1 MSKQRVVIVGAGHNG
16 LIAACYLARAGR
28 DVLVLE
34 QSTAP
39 GGGSRT
45 EERVP
50 GYRFDMH
57 AVAHNILNMT
67 AIPSELDLAGVFA
80 GAAMHTPVH
89 VTEQALAILKRFGS
103 VTVLNGHIHQ
113 VMQKVEGNV
122 TFHSA
127 MSTAFPQP
135 APGSAPSAGP
145 MIVPADKLRRVLG
158 VTSVNFTAGN
168 HHLATV
174 DTPLA

>member
-16 LIAACYLARAGR
+16 LIAACYLARAGC

-67 AIPSELDLAGVFA
+67 AIPSELDLAGA
-80 GAAMHTPVH
+80 GLEYIEMNPFSV
-89 VTEQALAILKRFGS
+89 AIR
-103 VTVLNGHIHQ
+103 
-113 VMQKVEGNV
+113 
-122 TFHSA
+122 
-127 MSTAFPQP
+127 
-135 APGSAPSAGP
+135 
-145 MIVPADKLRRVLG
+145 ADGRRVR
-158 VTSVNFTAGN
+158 
-168 HHLATV
+168 HQR
-174 DTPLA
+174 